1 MFHTVV
7 ELSGIEVG
15 KGTGYSKKESHQAAS
30 QDALNHIN
38 GSQEFREMIL
48 ATVGEDG
55 NNDYQREDIS
65 KEAEIAAAEALAI
78 EQLEKENAAAAAAAS
93 MKEAM

>member
-1 MFHTVV
+1 
-7 ELSGIEVG
+7 
-15 KGTGYSKKESHQAAS
+15 
-30 QDALNHIN
+30 
-38 GSQEFREMIL
+38 MIL